1 MNGAGWD
8 TRGAGATRRGGGY
21 RLAIVLAAA
30 LLTVA
35 ILAAVTGKVLA
46 SNPPVLP
53 DSSPTADHIEPPAP
67 DLSSELPDPR
77 GLFLDLP
84 EPPRPQAPETPD
96 VNLDDRNFGG
106 RTSGDRIPGDR
117 DSEDRNLEDRGA
129 SAGASVGEASSNRSS
144 GGVGDS
150 RSLEG
155 GTADIP
161 TGAAGSG
168 QVPSVQPVKP
178 GSGKVEDLL
187 DDPDCQF
194 SIFALTD
201 LRNGVVDEY
210 LISALQAVCREH
222 SIYVNVF
229 KTGHTFGAG
238 LEEGPTIPAGYGE
251 AGGYPN
257 THYFGR
263 AADIWEV
270 DGKPVEGNGADP
282 DVVSVGRILA
292 GLPSRNGPD
301 VVIGP
306 DSWNRALGYGPD
318 QGWVLAPDQVALHYD
333 HFHIGYWH
341 GDGTPPPQVYLSPE
355 QLREPSLL
363 TNGGGLQTSALRR
376 SDSDVDRSKDKTPPK
391 LKETR
396 EPVESPAPKPPTAR
410 AAEEPKDREKS
421 ETQRSIVRR
430 TQRSGSQDTDTEKA
444 GPKKPGSDKTDP
456 ETTREPIR
464 EPRDREPET
473 NIRPPA
479 DEEDRREPEETSPS
493 EDQYTDI
500 EEALVQNEIVKQEM
514 TSGGDTAAGDAGMKD

>member
-1 MNGAGWD
+1 M
-8 TRGAGATRRGGGY
+8 
-21 RLAIVLAAA
+21 
-30 LLTVA
+30 
-35 ILAAVTGKVLA
+35 
-46 SNPPVLP
+46 
-53 DSSPTADHIEPPAP
+53 
-67 DLSSELPDPR
+67 
-77 GLFLDLP
+77 
-84 EPPRPQAPETPD
+84 
-96 VNLDDRNFGG
+96 
-106 RTSGDRIPGDR
+106 
-117 DSEDRNLEDRGA
+117 
-129 SAGASVGEASSNRSS
+129 
-144 GGVGDS
+144 
-150 RSLEG
+150 
-155 GTADIP
+155 
-161 TGAAGSG
+161 GAAEPELI
-168 QVPSVQPVKP
+168 PSVQPVKP

-333 HFHIGYWH
+333 HLHIGYWH
-341 GDGTPPPQVYLSPE
+341 GDGTPPPKVFLSPE

-396 EPVESPAPKPPTAR
+396 EPAESSPPKPRPAR
-410 AAEEPKDREKS
+410 DAEEKDSEKS

-444 GPKKPGSDKTDP
+444 GPKKPGSDKTGP
-456 ETTREPIR
+456 ETTREPPR
-464 EPRDREPET
+464 EPQAREPEPNT
-473 NIRPPA
+473 RPPA
-479 DEEDRREPEETSPS
+479 DKEDQKEPEETSPG

-500 EEALVQNEIVKQEM
+500 EEALVQNEIVKQET
-514 TSGGDTAAGDAGMKD
+514 TSGVETMAEDAGAKD